1 MERELGR
8 GPSRAVL
15 RVRIL
20 FWDEEPQR
28 NVKQKNGMSRLI
40 PQDSGSP
47 EETELMGRGQEAG
60 RPCRKTVEIVGP
72 KLGQWGHR
80 WKAGGG
86 AKRRWPPINHRL
98 RLGEEGVGEGDS
110 CGAN

>member
-8 GPSRAVL
+8 GPSRAIL

-20 FWDEEPQR
+20 FWDEEPRR

-47 EETELMGRGQEAG
+47 EEIGLMGRGREAG
-60 RPCRKTVEIVGP
+60 RP
-72 KLGQWGHR
+72 
-80 WKAGGG
+80 AG
-86 AKRRWPPINHRL
+86 RL
-98 RLGEEGVGEGDS
+98 LK
-110 CGAN
+110 